1 MARYYLCM
9 PGEVMKAALPAGLK
23 LESEMLVEA
32 APEFTA
38 EDYALLS
45 AREKSLVDA
54 LAGEKAVNVATL
66 EKKISLKSSVLPL
79 LRRLMEA
86 GAVKVHEAMGRTLR
100 PRTEIH
106 VRAADFLRD
115 EQQPAWHLRI

>member
-1 MARYYLCM
+1 M

-66 EKKISLKSSVLPL
+66 EKKNRS
-79 LRRLMEA
+79 
-86 GAVKVHEAMGRTLR
+86 
-100 PRTEIH
+100 
-106 VRAADFLRD
+106 
-115 EQQPAWHLRI
+115 